1 MILAI
6 QSQMILNLNQEHLN
20 NQSGEI
26 MNTLKQGFSLIE
38 LLVVVA
44 IIGILAAVGTVGYQN
59 YIDGTKERVAISN
72 AETLAK
78 ALRAQDLAISAGV
91 GNECESTDSAL
102 DCITTI
108 RDGGDFAN
116 PYDAADD
123 PVTVGAAIACA
134 AATRGQ
140 ISVSFAAGE
149 ATIEVCTG
157 DADSQANVTA
167 DTVALDNISS

>member
-1 MILAI
+1 
-6 QSQMILNLNQEHLN
+6 
-20 NQSGEI
+20 

-91 GNECESTDSAL
+91 GNDCAADDSAL

-108 RDGGDFAN
+108 MGTDFPN
-116 PYDAADD
+116 PYDAEDN

-134 AATRGQ
+134 ADTRGQ
-140 ISVSFAAGE
+140 INVTFADGA
-149 ATIEVCTG
+149 ATIQVCTG
-157 DADSQANVTA
+157 DADSQALQEA
-167 DTVALDNISS
+167 DVVALDNISS

>member
-1 MILAI
+1 
-6 QSQMILNLNQEHLN
+6 
-20 NQSGEI
+20 

-59 YIDGTKERVAISN
+59 YIDGTKERVALSN

-91 GNECESTDSAL
+91 GNDCAADDSAL

-123 PVTVGAAIACA
+123 PVTVGAAVACA
-134 AATRGQ
+134 AATRGH
-140 ISVSFAAGE
+140 INVTFADGA
-149 ATIEVCTG
+149 ATVQVCTG
-157 DADSQANVTA
+157 DADSQSLQDA
-167 DTVALDNISS
+167 DVVALDNISS